1 MSAALSVLD
10 LAPVAAGRTAADA
23 LAGTT
28 RLARRADELG
38 FRRFWVAEHHNIPSV
53 ASTAPEV
60 LIAHLAANTER
71 SPRRLSDVR
80 PARDFASASEKGA
93 AVARDQ

>member
-1 MSAALSVLD
+1 MDSGSPRPTLEAVSLPLSVLD
-10 LAPVAAGRTAADA
+10 LAPIGAGQSVSDA

-53 ASTAPEV
+53 ASP
-60 LIAHLAANTER
+60 LRR
-71 SPRRLSDVR
+71 S
-80 PARDFASASEKGA
+80 
-93 AVARDQ
+93 